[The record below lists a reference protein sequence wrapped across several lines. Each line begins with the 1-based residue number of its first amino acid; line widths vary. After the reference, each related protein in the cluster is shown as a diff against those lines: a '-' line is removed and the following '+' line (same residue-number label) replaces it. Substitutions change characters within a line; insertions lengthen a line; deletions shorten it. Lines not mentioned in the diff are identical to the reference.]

1 MPGIGSGAPQAGRV
15 SRSSWFPFFES
26 SMKNTLHSG
35 LDVIYLACIWIAGL
49 AIFGMSLIIP
59 MGVFARYVLGFGAQ
73 WPEPIAILLMVIFTF
88 IGAAAA
94 YRAGA
99 HIAVAMMTDRMPPH
113 LQAVCRKAVDLLMLT
128 ISLFMIFYGAK
139 LCRETM
145 GQTLADLPWLPVG
158 ISYLPVPVGGA
169 ITFLFVLER
178 MAFGSQHARA
188 VTTYDHSVEEV
199 GA

>member
-1 MPGIGSGAPQAGRV
+1 
-15 SRSSWFPFFES
+15 
-26 SMKNTLHSG
+26 MKNTLHSG
-35 LDVIYLACIWIAGL
+35 LDVLYLACIWTAGM

-73 WPEPIAILLMVIFTF
+73 WPEPVAILLMVVFTF

-99 HIAVAMMTDRMPPH
+99 HIAVAMMTDRLAPP
-113 LQAVCRKAVDLLMLT
+113 LQAVCRWTVDLLMLAV
-128 ISLFMIFYGAK
+128 SVFMVIYGSK
-139 LCRETM
+139 LCLETM

-158 ISYLPVPVGGA
+158 ISYLPVPLGGL
-169 ITFLFVLER
+169 ITLVFVLEK
-178 MAFGSQHARA
+178 MAFGAQSSRP
-188 VTTYDHSVEEV
+188 VTTYDHVVEEA